1 MAGEPYPKMM
11 YHPVETP
18 QMVNTVE
25 EQQALGDPW
34 RDTPYSSEE
43 QAAYHS
49 QQAQAQ
55 AAQSPPQPG
64 QPRAGQAP
72 PLPTEE
78 PKDDEGG
85 TATPRSRR

>member
-1 MAGEPYPKMM
+1 MAGEPYPRMM
-11 YHPVETP
+11 YHPSETP
-18 QMVNTVE
+18 VMVNTVE

-34 RDTPYSSEE
+34 RDTPYSPEE

-55 AAQSPPQPG
+55 AQPG

>member
-1 MAGEPYPKMM
+1 MSEQSYPTMR
-11 YHPVETP
+11 YHPTEPP

-25 EQQALGDPW
+25 ELQALGDPW
-34 RDTPYSSEE
+34 RPEPYSPEE